1 MSDTDL
7 EQPARLGFSR
17 QGALAIALAAAVI
30 VASVVVG
37 YLVGAGLGLVAGVLL
52 LALPLANWLLR
63 RPAAAVA
70 LWLLITP
77 FVVATDGGG
86 LRKVYWLSHRLLP
99 VLALAIVVLAVV
111 ARINPERLPRLRW
124 PEFAMAAY
132 VVISFLSVLHTSNDA
147 VATSYQLYD
156 RVVVPM
162 VLYLIVRLA
171 RPDDSQLRR
180 VVAVFVFLLLSQTL
194 IGLLGWVAPDFLP
207 SAWQGWTPARSRLG
221 TRTVGSLRHPNVYGT
236 TVLIAGLFL
245 LHFVLTRR
253 SRSGRQPV
261 LVPTFG
267 LALVMA
273 FMTYSRATWLAAIVV
288 VLGVVVT
295 YPRFGLRFLVVAGLT
310 VLALLSS
317 NLMAEQVQFAQNR
330 FRSQAS
336 EHSALSRLPVIHAS
350 LQMAQARP
358 LLGWGYGNF
367 DRFSPEFQ
375 GRVGTFIVPDREHAS
390 HNLYLTILAEQGV
403 VGLFLYV
410 GPVVYWLLASRAAW
424 GRLPAHGL
432 ISRKLLMVLWLAL
445 ASHVIVNNYSNMRV
459 VYGLGLWWLIL
470 GMIAS
475 VVSRYRGDD
484 EEVVALEPGQQ
495 DRPTQAPAPA
505 GRDVRGG
512 G

>member
-1 MSDTDL
+1 MSDTGL

-30 VASVVVG
+30 VASVIVG

-77 FVVATDGGG
+77 FVVATDGGA

-132 VVISFLSVLHTSNDA
+132 VVIGFLSVLHTSNDA
-147 VATSYQLYD
+147 LATSYQLYD

-162 VLYLIVRLA
+162 VLYLIVRLVQ
-171 RPDDSQLRR
+171 PDDSQLRR

-194 IGLLGWVAPDFLP
+194 IGVLGWVAPDFLP
-207 SAWQGWTPARSRLG
+207 SAWLGRVG
-221 TRTVGSLRHPNVYGT
+221 TRTTGSLRHPNVYGT

-245 LHFVLTRR
+245 LHFVLNRR

-261 LVPTFG
+261 LVMTFV

-288 VLGVVVT
+288 LLGVVVT
-295 YPRFGLRFLVVAGLT
+295 YPRFGLRFLVIAGLT

-317 NLMAEQVQFAQNR
+317 GLMAGQVEMAQNR
-330 FRSQAS
+330 FRSQDS
-336 EHSALSRLPVIHAS
+336 EQSALSRLPVIHAS

-358 LLGWGYGNF
+358 LIGWGYGNF

-375 GRVGTFIVPDREHAS
+375 GRVGNFIVPEREHAS

-445 ASHVIVNNYSNMRV
+445 ASQVIVNNYSNMRV

-505 GRDVRGG
+505 GHDVRGG